1 MRKIP
6 VNENDLKQIQML
18 TKIIAEGKF
27 EIKGDAVLMVA
38 QNLRWL
44 AELAD
49 RIKRAEE
56 DKPIVEPVIQES
68 PNSSTKR
75 IEQKL
80 KPTSRK
86 K

>member
-1 MRKIP
+1 MKKII

-18 TKIIAEGKF
+18 TKIIAEGKY

-56 DKPIVEPVIQES
+56 DKPVEPLIQES
-68 PNSSTKR
+68 PNSPTKR
-75 IEQKL
+75 IEK
-80 KPTSRK
+80 KPKPASRK